1 MRNRNTA
8 MTMKATSTENA
19 TLIYLNL
26 EGNGLD
32 NDDVNE
38 VAKNTTLKG
47 LSLKIPGK
55 ILLVTQVNTQT
66 VSRNHATLEWD
77 PAIKRYRLIDHS
89 RFGTVLDGESIHK
102 NNIGERVEN
111 GANIFISPFT
121 FQLFYK

>member
-1 MRNRNTA
+1 MGWLDRLRGK
-8 MTMKATSTENA
+8 KAIINILSLNKFINSYDLTEDKVE
-19 TLIYLNL
+19 I
-26 EGNGLD
+26 GR
-32 NDDVNE
+32 
-38 VAKNTTLKG
+38 TTEDIKG

-55 ILLVTQVNTQT
+55 ILMVTQVNTQT

>member
-1 MRNRNTA
+1 MGWLDRLRGK
-8 MTMKATSTENA
+8 KAIINILSLNKFINSYDLTEDKVE
-19 TLIYLNL
+19 I
-26 EGNGLD
+26 GR
-32 NDDVNE
+32 
-38 VAKNTTLKG
+38 TTEDIKG